1 MNNRPP
7 NGETSLKSRGISI
20 EKEESKAAFLLNKW
34 VILSFV
40 ALALGLAVFGAL
52 KIYDYYYLQKDI
64 NNLENEIMNIENQQ
78 NPETIQKVT
87 ELDKAIENVKNLT
100 NDHIFSSLF
109 FKKIESLTL
118 TDVKWSGYSINT
130 VEGTADLKGQAAS
143 YSILAKQ
150 IVNFQDAKFEINVS
164 GISLTSDGVNFSAQI
179 KFDPKIL
186 LNNK

>member
-34 VILSFV
+34 VILSFCG
-40 ALALGLAVFGAL
+40 LALGLAGFGAL
-52 KIYDYYYLQKDI
+52 KIYDYFYLQKSI
-64 NNLENEIMNIENQQ
+64 NNLQQEIINIENQQ

-100 NDHIFSSLF
+100 NNHIFSSLF
-109 FKKIESLTL
+109 FKKLESLTL
-118 TDVKWSGYSINT
+118 SDVKWSGYNINT
-130 VEGTADLKGQAAS
+130 VLGTVELRGQAAS

-164 GISLTSDGVNFSAQI
+164 GISLRSEGVDFSAQI
-179 KFDPKIL
+179 KFDPVIL
-186 LNNK
+186 LSNK